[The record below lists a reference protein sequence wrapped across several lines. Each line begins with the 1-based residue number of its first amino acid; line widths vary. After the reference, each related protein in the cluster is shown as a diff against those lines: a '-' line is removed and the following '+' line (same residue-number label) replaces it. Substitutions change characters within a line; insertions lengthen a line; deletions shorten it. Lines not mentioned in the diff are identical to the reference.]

1 MTGLRERK
9 KAQTRHRITEAA
21 LRLFAERGFDAVTM
35 TEIATAAEVSRAS
48 LFGYFPTKESLVVQ
62 DVGDDDLAAVVRSRP
77 AGADPVA
84 ALRGHFRTVAAETP
98 TGAEIGNLLARI
110 RLIVDNPK
118 LGAAAHTLRHR
129 QRAALA
135 AALAPT
141 YGERAAELVA
151 GQVAATTS
159 TLQEAYFR
167 RLADGIAPVDAARAL
182 AADVELAFDL
192 LARGTA
198 ALDPDTTADPA
209 IDGAAAGSTDAT
221 TPDTTADQAI
231 GAAAQP
237 HADGSTDAATPTA
250 DPAIGGA
257 GSATS
262 DDTGGDE

>member
-35 TEIATAAEVSRAS
+35 TEIATAADVSRAS

-77 AGADPVA
+77 AGSDPVA
-84 ALRGHFRTVAAETP
+84 ALRGHFRTVAADPP
-98 TGAEIGNLLARI
+98 TGPEIGDLLARI
-110 RLIVDNPK
+110 RLIVANPK

-129 QRAALA
+129 QQAALA
-135 AALAPT
+135 GALAPA

-151 GQVAATTS
+151 GQVAAATS

-167 RLADGIAPVDAARAL
+167 RLADGIAPVDAARVL

-192 LARGTA
+192 LAHGTQGLDRTGARSTAPGGTA
-198 ALDPDTTADPA
+198 A
-209 IDGAAAGSTDAT
+209 GA
-221 TPDTTADQAI
+221 
-231 GAAAQP
+231 
-237 HADGSTDAATPTA
+237 
-250 DPAIGGA
+250 
-257 GSATS
+257 S
-262 DDTGGDE
+262 DDPGGDE